1 MHRWPCVCVCFLLSQ
16 VLRGKMHGIRRHACS
31 DDIDDAEVDKYLKPE
46 KLRKFTE
53 EVQKLKEQYTV
64 I

>member
-1 MHRWPCVCVCFLLSQ
+1 
-16 VLRGKMHGIRRHACS
+16 MHGIRRHACS